1 MDIKETAN
9 PTPQDDLLSY
19 SSAIK
24 HPKLVSMNK
33 RRSLNHHLDQNA
45 ELNVEKQTF
54 ELNRFTNKGNSWDD
68 PNRYIGSKMWINY
81 MKDNCK
87 RDSDAA
93 SRLMTKKQK
102 MAFMKNQDYRNFVN
116 NSKQD
121 RQAALETRRVERMA
135 LQKDSEQAVIEEFDP
150 NHNPVNTRTINS
162 YKQLDRKHEVANS
175 LTRSSMHRNVLF
187 NRGNTWNDHS
197 SLASPELRNL
207 YTKKIITLQE
217 HAIHKISTGI
227 HDSID
232 QQFKNLYDK
241 KTLIKDQYFVAR
253 NKRDIYHSYCDKFD
267 QLKNERPDL
276 GSVKSSEGLRIFFDD
291 GSKDL
296 SGIDGELY
304 VGDSVRKGCRGDY
317 TEKPYSFVGREGVV
331 SALPSRIVSAFVGKP
346 GLQAEGQNLVSQGTA
361 GTVRFEKDAEGGMIW
376 DGREEESRMTVQQ
389 RYAYAKESR
398 MNSEPVEGS

>member
-1 MDIKETAN
+1 MDIKETPN
-9 PTPQDDLLSY
+9 LTPQNDLLSY

-24 HPKLVSMNK
+24 HHKLVSMNK

-81 MKDNCK
+81 MKDNSK

-93 SRLMTKKQK
+93 RRLMTKKQK
-102 MAFMKNQDYRNFVN
+102 MAFMKNRGYRNFVN

-121 RQAALETRRVERMA
+121 RQAALETRRVERIA

-150 NHNPVNTRTINS
+150 NHNPVNTRTINT

-175 LTRSSMHRNVLF
+175 LVRSSMHRNVLF

-197 SLASPELRNL
+197 SLASPELKNL

-217 HAIHKISTGI
+217 QAIHKISTGI

-232 QQFKNLYDK
+232 QQFNNLYDK

-253 NKRDIYHSYCDKFD
+253 NKRDIHHSYCDKFD
-267 QLKNERPDL
+267 QLKSERPDL
-276 GSVKSSEGLRIFFDD
+276 GCVKSAEGLRTLFDV
-291 GSKDL
+291 GSRDL
-296 SGIDGELY
+296 SGIDTELY
-304 VGDSVRKGCRGDY
+304 EGDSVRKGFRGDY
-317 TEKPYSFVGREGVV
+317 TEKPYSFVGREGVG
-331 SALPSRIVSAFVGKP
+331 SGLPSRIVSAFVGKP
-346 GLQAEGQNLVSQGTA
+346 GLQAQGQNLVSQGTA
-361 GTVRFEKDAEGGMIW
+361 GTVRFEKDAEGGMSW
-376 DGREEESRMTVQQ
+376 DGRDDESRMTVKQ
-389 RYAYAKESR
+389 RYAYAKDSR